1 MLKGKRGDPG
11 AHDSA
16 SDHITISITYRGN
29 VHKANT
35 FADMMENYGKQIL
48 GTECEIIVDVK
59 DSTN

>member
-35 FADMMENYGKQIL
+35 VVGYNLVHYTGKAIR
-48 GTECEIIVDVK
+48 
-59 DSTN
+59 SS